1 MTLATDVKF
10 DLTPPSDAQ
19 RHELE
24 SDLSDEERHV
34 LLEHGTEAP
43 FCGIFLS
50 EKRPGTY
57 TCRLVRNG
65 VAGAWS
71 ACNGGTVT
79 FTGLTDAGY
88 QFQVRGRTPTG
99 VQDTTPAT
107 RSFTVRVG

>member
-1 MTLATDVKF
+1 
-10 DLTPPSDAQ
+10 
-19 RHELE
+19 
-24 SDLSDEERHV
+24 
-34 LLEHGTEAP
+34 
-43 FCGIFLS
+43 
-50 EKRPGTY
+50 
-57 TCRLVRNG
+57 LVRNG